1 MKKNIAA
8 AIEEEI
14 HTEEIKLK
22 NSKFQLSGSINSEKF
37 Y

>member
-14 HTEEIKLK
+14 QTEEFKLK
-22 NSKFQLSGSINSEKF
+22 NSKFQLSGTN
-37 Y
+37 